1 MRESVDFLI
10 VGGGVMGLAVG
21 NALLDLDLGYKVLI
35 AEKEDRIGAHTSTR
49 NSGVLHAGFY
59 YSTETLKARF
69 CVDGNRLMT
78 EYAKKKN
85 IDLRNIGKVVLAKND
100 AEYQRLL
107 TLLERGTANG
117 CSLELLQPHDLKSIE
132 PLAQTKHPFIWSPKT
147 SVVDASSVM
156 QSLLGDFTKKGGRL
170 SLDST
175 VGFAKDNDGVTIS
188 GKSVDVG
195 LVINL
200 AGNYALSIA
209 KSVGIGEEYG
219 LLPVLGAYKETE
231 EVNLPLKTLV
241 YPVPHPVNPFLGV
254 HLTPTVRGTVKVGP
268 TALPVFGPEQ
278 YSIRNRPT
286 FHQLLESLSSLQRF
300 GRLQSSALMAIIRT
314 EFPYLSL
321 NNVLKDVAQLVP
333 DAAKSAGWKHL
344 KPGIRAQLINKN
356 SGQFVSDFVV
366 KRSDNILHV
375 LNVVSPGFT
384 SALSFGRYVADVAI
398 GRELVV

>member
-1 MRESVDFLI
+1 MRESFDFLI
-10 VGGGVMGLAVG
+10 IGGGVMGLAVG
-21 NALLDLDLGYKVLI
+21 NALLDLDLGYKVII

-59 YSTETLKARF
+59 YSTESLKARF

-78 EYAKKKN
+78 QYVKDN
-85 IDLRNIGKVVLAKND
+85 NLVLRNIGKVVLAKND

-117 CSLELLQPHDLKSIE
+117 CSIDLLHPDALKSIE
-132 PLAQTKHPFIWSPKT
+132 PLAHTKHPFIWSPKT
-147 SVVDASSVM
+147 SVVDASSVVK
-156 QSLLGDFTKKGGRL
+156 SLLSDFTRKGGQV
-170 SLDST
+170 SLKST
-175 VGFAKDNDGVTIS
+175 VGFSPKNNDVTIS
-188 GKSVDVG
+188 GKKVDVG

-200 AGNYALSIA
+200 AGNHALSIA
-209 KSVGIGEEYG
+209 KSVGVGEEYG
-219 LLPVLGAYKETE
+219 LLPVLGAYKETQK
-231 EVNLPLKTLV
+231 VNLPLSTLV

-254 HLTPTVRGTVKVGP
+254 HLTPTVRETVKVGP

-278 YSIRNRPT
+278 YSIRSKPT
-286 FHQLLESLSSLQRF
+286 FRELLESFSSLQRF

-321 NNVLKDVAQLVP
+321 NNVLRDVAQLVP
-333 DAAKSAGWKHL
+333 DAARSSGWKQL

-356 SGQFVSDFVV
+356 SGQFVSDFLI
-366 KRSDNILHV
+366 KRGGNILHV

-398 GRELVV
+398 GRESTA